1 MKIEEI
7 RVPNPDAGEESLLAV
22 IAWSADDGPPPIESR
37 PSFQEIIPAR
47 ESIQAI
53 VATFPKGYKVE
64 PHAHLQQL
72 RTTNETQE
80 ILVVLTGTIHVD
92 FYRTRPH
99 KESEWVCRRVLT
111 AGDFVAL
118 LHGGHGVQVI
128 ADARVLEVK
137 TGPYFGREFD
147 KAPIRVNQF

>member
-1 MKIEEI
+1 MRVEEI
-7 RVPNPDAGEESLLAV
+7 RVPNPEDGEEALLAV
-22 IAWSADDGPPPIESR
+22 IGWRADEGPPAMESR
-37 PSFQEIIPAR
+37 PSLQEIIPAR
-47 ESIQAI
+47 ESIQAM
-53 VATFPKGYKVE
+53 VAAFPKGYKVE
-64 PHAHLQQL
+64 PHAHLPQL

-99 KESEWVCRRVLT
+99 RDGEWVCRRVLT

-128 ADARVLEVK
+128 ADARILEVK

-147 KAPIRVNQF
+147 KAPLRVNQF